1 MIRVMMV
8 KLRQNEKRKKWNNF
22 EDDNEEEK
30 KIE

>member
-8 KLRQNEKRKKWNNF
+8 ELRQNEKRKKWNNF